1 MISSLPLLPPRDK
14 VEGYTKA
21 FFERVWPIVPV
32 VDQASLQA
40 EIDNVLDLQSKYV
53 EAFYAHL
60 TPINIT
66 NLSIIY
72 TVVCIGIDETSGR
85 LTETSTAY
93 LTAAY
98 GLYGHLVALP
108 YATSV
113 QALTL
118 LAVALRGQSKDGQ
131 AWQVLGQA
139 IRIAHSIG
147 LHKPAQHQDG
157 PLAPESSP
165 VNSPLNSRIWLSC
178 CALERLMQLE
188 CGRPSQL
195 SDKDMEEP
203 PVGLVPPTGPNY
215 FTAWISLARIMGQ
228 ISDRFYSRRPT
239 SSLDLFETVQYLD
252 GMLLDWE
259 KSLPDGVRASQD
271 GVYDIEQETEG
282 YQPHLASFLS
292 MQFYLVSRYLGAE
305 VHPGHSQLTFF
316 LGTHDPPPPL
326 THLPPKKLR
335 RRDKAPP
342 RKSPLLQQTVQ
353 HSAHLLRRRPL
364 HHT

>member
-1 MISSLPLLPPRDK
+1 MHHSEEFVLPLISALPLLPPRDK
-14 VEGYTKA
+14 IEGYTKA
-21 FFERVWPIVPV
+21 FFERVWPIIPV
-32 VDQASLQA
+32 VDQVSLQA
-40 EIDNVLDLQSKYV
+40 EIDHVLDLQSKYV

-72 TVVCIGIDETSGR
+72 TVICIGIDETSGR
-85 LTETSTAY
+85 LTEASTAY

-113 QALTL
+113 QALIL

-147 LHKPAQHQDG
+147 LHKPAQTQNGDTAHG
-157 PLAPESSP
+157 SSLS
-165 VNSPLNSRIWLSC
+165 NNPLNSRLWWSC
-178 CALERLMQLE
+178 CALERLIQLE

-195 SDKDMEEP
+195 GDNDVETSRS
-203 PVGLVPPTGPNY
+203 GLISIAGPDY
-215 FTAWISLARIMGQ
+215 FTAWISLARVMGQ

-239 SSLDLFETVQYLD
+239 SSLDLFETVQRLD
-252 GMLLDWE
+252 RMLVDWE

-271 GVYDIEQETEG
+271 GMYGGEQEAEG

-292 MQFYLVSRYLGAE
+292 MQFHLVSRETPTVGE
-305 VHPGHSQLTFF
+305 
-316 LGTHDPPPPL
+316 HDF
-326 THLPPKKLR
+326 
-335 RRDKAPP
+335 
-342 RKSPLLQQTVQ
+342 
-353 HSAHLLRRRPL
+353 
-364 HHT
+364 

>member
-1 MISSLPLLPPRDK
+1 MHHSEEFVLPLITSLPLLPPRDK
-14 VEGYTKA
+14 IEGYTKV

-32 VDQASLQA
+32 VDQAALQA
-40 EIDNVLDLQSKYV
+40 EIDHVLDLQSRFA

-60 TPINIT
+60 TPINVT

-72 TVVCIGIDETSGR
+72 AVICIGVDETAGR
-85 LTETSTAY
+85 LTKMSTTY

-147 LHKPAQHQDG
+147 LHKPAHTQGG
-157 PLAPESSP
+157 PRAPVPSLVS
-165 VNSPLNSRIWLSC
+165 SPLNNRLWWSC
-178 CALERLMQLE
+178 YALERVMQLE

-195 SDKDMEEP
+195 GDKDMETP
-203 PVGLVPPTGPNY
+203 PSGLASTGTPDYFAAWVGLT
-215 FTAWISLARIMGQ
+215 RIMGQ

-252 GMLLDWE
+252 RMLLDWE
-259 KSLPDGVRASQD
+259 KSLPDGVRQSQD
-271 GVYDIEQETEG
+271 GVYGGEQETG
-282 YQPHLASFLS
+282 DLQPHLVSFLS
-292 MQFYLVSRYLGAE
+292 MQFHLVCRY
-305 VHPGHSQLTFF
+305 PYNTNTQDSSN
-316 LGTHDPPPPL
+316 
-326 THLPPKKLR
+326 
-335 RRDKAPP
+335 P
-342 RKSPLLQQTVQ
+342 RSP
-353 HSAHLLRRRPL
+353 RP
-364 HHT
+364 T